1 MLNQD
6 IQDIIRRAQKDGWV
20 LEPEAKRLLSLAG
33 IPVPD
38 FRWAATLPEAL
49 AAAEGIGYPVVAK
62 IISPAIVHKSE
73 VNGVAVGLK
82 DADALTEVFR
92 DFSKLESFAGILI
105 EPLVSGIELI
115 IGAKIDEQFGP
126 IILLGIGGTG
136 VEIYQ
141 DIALRMAPL
150 SDSDVPSM
158 VESLKGA
165 KLLRGYR
172 GAEPIDMAALMR
184 LVHHFSVLV
193 MNLADHID
201 TIDLNPVKCTGT
213 TCVVV
218 DARIMLSKAAIPIE
232 SI

>member
-6 IQDIIRRAQKDGWV
+6 MLDIIRRAKKDGWV

-38 FRWAATLPEAL
+38 FRWVAALPEAL
-49 AAAEGIGYPVVAK
+49 AAAEDIGYPVVAK
-62 IISPAIVHKSE
+62 IVSPAIVHKSE
-73 VNGVAVGLK
+73 VNGVEVGLEN
-82 DADALTEVFR
+82 AAALTDVFR
-92 DFSKLESFAGILI
+92 DFSKLEGFAGVLI

-115 IGAKIDEQFGP
+115 IGAKIDYQFGP

-150 SDSDVPSM
+150 SDSDVSSM

-172 GAEPIDMAALMR
+172 GAEPIDMPALIR

-193 MNLADHID
+193 MDLADNID
-201 TIDLNPVKCTGT
+201 TIDLNPVKSTGT

-218 DARIMLSKAAIPIE
+218 DARIMLAEAAIPIE

>member
-6 IQDIIRRAQKDGWV
+6 MRDVIRRAKKYGWV
-20 LEPEAKRLLSLAG
+20 LEPEAKRMLSWAG

-38 FRWAATLPEAL
+38 FHWVTTLPEAL

-62 IISPAIVHKSE
+62 IVSPAIVHKSE
-73 VNGVAVGLK
+73 VNGVAVGLE
-82 DADALTEVFR
+82 DADALTDVFSI
-92 DFSKLESFAGILI
+92 FSRLEEFAGVLI
-105 EPLVSGIELI
+105 EPLVPGIELI
-115 IGAKIDEQFGP
+115 IGAKIDYQFGP

-141 DIALRMAPL
+141 DTALGMAPL
-150 SDSDVPSM
+150 SDNDVTSM

-165 KLLRGYR
+165 KLLKGYR
-172 GAEPIDMAALMR
+172 GAEPIDMAALIR
-184 LVHHFSVLV
+184 LIHHFSVVV
-193 MNLADHID
+193 MDLADHID

-218 DARIMLSKAAIPIE
+218 DARIMLADTAIPIE
-232 SI
+232 PI

>member
-6 IQDIIRRAQKDGWV
+6 MLDIIRRAKKDGWV

-38 FRWAATLPEAL
+38 FRWVAALPEAL
-49 AAAEGIGYPVVAK
+49 AAAEDIGYPVVAK
-62 IISPAIVHKSE
+62 IVSPAIVHKSE
-73 VNGVAVGLK
+73 VNGVEVGLEN
-82 DADALTEVFR
+82 AAALTDVFR
-92 DFSKLESFAGILI
+92 DFSKLEGFAGVLI

-115 IGAKIDEQFGP
+115 IGAKIDYQFGP

-150 SDSDVPSM
+150 SDSDVSSM

-165 KLLRGYR
+165 KLLKGYR
-172 GAEPIDMAALMR
+172 GAEPIDIPALIR

-193 MNLADHID
+193 VDLADHID

-218 DARIMLSKAAIPIE
+218 DARIILAEAAIPIE

>member
-1 MLNQD
+1 MLNQNMR
-6 IQDIIRRAQKDGWV
+6 DIIRRAKSYGWV
-20 LEPEAKRLLSLAG
+20 LEPEAKRLLSLG
-33 IPVPD
+33 EIRVPD
-38 FRWAATLPEAL
+38 FRWTATLPEAL
-49 AAAEGIGYPVVAK
+49 AAAEDVGYPLVVK
-62 IISPAIVHKSE
+62 IVSPAIVHKSE
-73 VNGVAVGLK
+73 VNGVAVGLE
-82 DADALTEVFR
+82 DADALTDVFR
-92 DFSKLESFAGILI
+92 GFSKLEGFAGVLI
-105 EPLVSGIELI
+105 EPLISGVELI
-115 IGAKIDEQFGP
+115 IGAKIDYQFGP

-150 SDSDVPSM
+150 SDSDVSSM

-172 GAEPIDMAALMR
+172 GAEPIDMSALIR

-193 MNLADHID
+193 MDLADHID

-218 DARIMLSKAAIPIE
+218 DARIMLAEDAIPIE
-232 SI
+232 LI

>member
-6 IQDIIRRAQKDGWV
+6 MQDIIRRAKKDGWV
-20 LEPEAKRLLSLAG
+20 LEPEAKRMLSLAG

-38 FRWAATLPEAL
+38 FRWVAALPEAL
-49 AAAEGIGYPVVAK
+49 AAAEDIGYPVVAK
-62 IISPAIVHKSE
+62 IVSPAIVHKSE
-73 VNGVAVGLK
+73 VNGVEVGIE
-82 DADALTEVFR
+82 DADELTDVFR
-92 DFSKLESFAGILI
+92 DFSKLEGFAGVLI

-115 IGAKIDEQFGP
+115 IGAKIDYQFGP

-141 DIALRMAPL
+141 DTALRMAPL
-150 SDSDVPSM
+150 SDDDVTSM

-165 KLLRGYR
+165 KLLKGYR
-172 GAEPIDMAALMR
+172 GAEPIDMPDLIR
-184 LVHHFSVLV
+184 LVHHFSVVV
-193 MNLADHID
+193 MDLADHID

-218 DARIMLSKAAIPIE
+218 DARIMLAKAAIPIGL
-232 SI
+232 I

>member
-1 MLNQD
+1 MLNQNMR
-6 IQDIIRRAQKDGWV
+6 DIIRRAKSYGWV
-20 LEPEAKRLLSLAG
+20 LEPEAKRLLSLG
-33 IPVPD
+33 EIRVPD
-38 FRWAATLPEAL
+38 FRWTATLPEAL
-49 AAAEGIGYPVVAK
+49 AAAEDVGYPLVVK
-62 IISPAIVHKSE
+62 IVSPAIVHKSE
-73 VNGVAVGLK
+73 VNGVAVGLE
-82 DADALTEVFR
+82 DADALTDVFR
-92 DFSKLESFAGILI
+92 GFSKLEGFAGVLI
-105 EPLVSGIELI
+105 EPLISGIELI
-115 IGAKIDEQFGP
+115 IGAKIDYQFGP

-150 SDSDVPSM
+150 SDSDVSSM

-172 GAEPIDMAALMR
+172 GAEPIDMPALIR

-193 MNLADHID
+193 MDLADHID

-218 DARIMLSKAAIPIE
+218 DARIMLAEAAIPIE

>member
-1 MLNQD
+1 MLNRD
-6 IQDIIRRAQKDGWV
+6 MQDIIRGAKKDGWV

-38 FRWAATLPEAL
+38 FRWVAALPEAL
-49 AAAEGIGYPVVAK
+49 AAAEEIGYPVVAK
-62 IISPAIVHKSE
+62 IVSPAIVHKSE
-73 VNGVAVGLK
+73 SNGVAVGLE
-82 DADALTEVFR
+82 DADALTDVFR
-92 DFSKLESFAGILI
+92 DFSNLEGFAGVLI

-115 IGAKIDEQFGP
+115 IGAKIDYQFGP

-150 SDSDVPSM
+150 SDSDVSSM

-172 GAEPIDMAALMR
+172 GAEPLDMPALIR

-193 MNLADHID
+193 MDLADHID
-201 TIDLNPVKCTGT
+201 TIDLNPVKCTAA

-218 DARIMLSKAAIPIE
+218 DARIMLAEAAIPIE

>member
-6 IQDIIRRAQKDGWV
+6 MQDIIRRAKKDGWV

-38 FRWAATLPEAL
+38 FRWVSALPEAL
-49 AAAEGIGYPVVAK
+49 AAAEDIGYPVVAK
-62 IISPAIVHKSE
+62 IVSPAIVHKSE
-73 VNGVAVGLK
+73 VNGVEVGLEN
-82 DADALTEVFR
+82 ADELTDVFR
-92 DFSKLESFAGILI
+92 DFSKLEGFAGVLI

-115 IGAKIDEQFGP
+115 IGAKIDYQFGP

-150 SDSDVPSM
+150 SDSDVSSM

-172 GAEPIDMAALMR
+172 GAEPIDLPALIR

-193 MNLADHID
+193 MDLADHID

-213 TCVVV
+213 ACVVV
-218 DARIMLSKAAIPIE
+218 DARIMLAETAIPIGL
-232 SI
+232 I

>member
-6 IQDIIRRAQKDGWV
+6 MQDIIRRAKKDGWV
-20 LEPEAKRLLSLAG
+20 LEPEAKRMLSLAG

-38 FRWAATLPEAL
+38 FRWVAALPEAL
-49 AAAEGIGYPVVAK
+49 AAAEDIGYPVVAK
-62 IISPAIVHKSE
+62 IVSPAIVHKSE
-73 VNGVAVGLK
+73 VNGVAVGLE
-82 DADALTEVFR
+82 DADALTDVFKA
-92 DFSKLESFAGILI
+92 FSRLEGFAGVLI
-105 EPLVSGIELI
+105 EPLISGIELI
-115 IGAKIDEQFGP
+115 IGAKIDYQFGP

-150 SDSDVPSM
+150 SDSDISSM

-172 GAEPIDMAALMR
+172 GAEPIDMPALIR

-193 MNLADHID
+193 VDLADHVD

-218 DARIMLSKAAIPIE
+218 DARVMLA
-232 SI
+232 

>member
-1 MLNQD
+1 
-6 IQDIIRRAQKDGWV
+6 
-20 LEPEAKRLLSLAG
+20 LAR

-73 VNGVAVGLK
+73 VNGVAVGLE

-115 IGAKIDEQFGP
+115 IGAKIDYQFGP

-150 SDSDVPSM
+150 SDNDVSSM

-193 MNLADHID
+193 MNLADQID
-201 TIDLNPVKCTGT
+201 TIDLNPVTCTGT

>member
-1 MLNQD
+1 MLNQNMR
-6 IQDIIRRAQKDGWV
+6 DIIRRAKSYGWV
-20 LEPEAKRLLSLAG
+20 LEPEAKRLLSLG
-33 IPVPD
+33 EIRVPD
-38 FRWAATLPEAL
+38 FRWTATLPEAL
-49 AAAEGIGYPVVAK
+49 AAAEDVGYPLVVK
-62 IISPAIVHKSE
+62 IVSPAIVHKSE
-73 VNGVAVGLK
+73 VNGVAVGLE
-82 DADALTEVFR
+82 DADALTDVFR
-92 DFSKLESFAGILI
+92 GFSKLEGFAGVLI
-105 EPLVSGIELI
+105 EPLISGVELI
-115 IGAKIDEQFGP
+115 IGAKIDYQFGP

-150 SDSDVPSM
+150 SDSDVSSM

-172 GAEPIDMAALMR
+172 GAEPIDMSALIR

-193 MNLADHID
+193 MDLADHID

-218 DARIMLSKAAIPIE
+218 DARIMLAEAAIPIE
-232 SI
+232 LI

>member
-1 MLNQD
+1 MLNQNMR
-6 IQDIIRRAQKDGWV
+6 DIIRRAKSYGWV
-20 LEPEAKRLLSLAG
+20 LEPEAKRLLSLG
-33 IPVPD
+33 EIRVPD
-38 FRWAATLPEAL
+38 FRWTATLPEAL
-49 AAAEGIGYPVVAK
+49 AAAEDVGYPLVVK
-62 IISPAIVHKSE
+62 IVSPAIVHKSE
-73 VNGVAVGLK
+73 VNGVAVGLE
-82 DADALTEVFR
+82 DADELTDVFR
-92 DFSKLESFAGILI
+92 DFSKLEGFAGVLI

-115 IGAKIDEQFGP
+115 IGAKIDYQFGP

-150 SDSDVPSM
+150 SDSDVSSM

-172 GAEPIDMAALMR
+172 GAEPIDMPALIR

-193 MNLADHID
+193 MELADHID

-218 DARIMLSKAAIPIE
+218 DARIMLAEAAIPIE

>member
-6 IQDIIRRAQKDGWV
+6 MRDIIRRAKSNGWV
-20 LEPEAKRLLSLAG
+20 LEPEAKRLLSLG
-33 IPVPD
+33 EIPVPD
-38 FRWAATLPEAL
+38 FCWANTLPEAL
-49 AAAEGIGYPVVAK
+49 AAAEEVGYPVVAK
-62 IISPAIVHKSE
+62 IVSPAIVHKSE
-73 VNGVAVGLK
+73 VNGVAVGLE
-82 DADALTEVFR
+82 DADALTDVFSG
-92 DFSKLESFAGILI
+92 FSKLEGFAGVLI
-105 EPLVSGIELI
+105 EPLISGIELI
-115 IGAKIDEQFGP
+115 IGAKIDYQFGP
-126 IILLGIGGTG
+126 IILIGIGGTG

-150 SDSDVPSM
+150 SDSDVSSM

-172 GAEPIDMAALMR
+172 GAEPIHMPALIR

-193 MNLADHID
+193 MDLADHID

-218 DARIMLSKAAIPIE
+218 DARIMLAEAAIPIE
-232 SI
+232 LI

>member
-6 IQDIIRRAQKDGWV
+6 MLDIIRRAKKDGWV

-38 FRWAATLPEAL
+38 FRWVAALPEAL
-49 AAAEGIGYPVVAK
+49 AAAEDIGYPVVAK
-62 IISPAIVHKSE
+62 IVSPAIVHKSE
-73 VNGVAVGLK
+73 VNGVEVGLEN
-82 DADALTEVFR
+82 AAALTDVFR
-92 DFSKLESFAGILI
+92 DFSKLEGFAGVLI

-115 IGAKIDEQFGP
+115 IGAKIDYQFGP

-150 SDSDVPSM
+150 SDSDVSSM
-158 VESLKGA
+158 VEGLKGA
-165 KLLRGYR
+165 KLLKGYR
-172 GAEPIDMAALMR
+172 GAEPIDLPALIR

-193 MNLADHID
+193 MDLADHID

-213 TCVVV
+213 TCAVV
-218 DARIMLSKAAIPIE
+218 DARIMLAEAAI
-232 SI
+232 SIGLI

>member
-1 MLNQD
+1 MLNQNMR
-6 IQDIIRRAQKDGWV
+6 DIIRRAKSYGWV
-20 LEPEAKRLLSLAG
+20 LEPEAKRLLSLG
-33 IPVPD
+33 EIRVPD
-38 FRWAATLPEAL
+38 FRWTATLPEAL
-49 AAAEGIGYPVVAK
+49 AAAEDVGYPLVVK
-62 IISPAIVHKSE
+62 IVSPAIVHKSE
-73 VNGVAVGLK
+73 VNGVAVGLE
-82 DADALTEVFR
+82 DADALTDVFR
-92 DFSKLESFAGILI
+92 GFSKLEGFAGVLI
-105 EPLVSGIELI
+105 EPLISGVELI
-115 IGAKIDEQFGP
+115 IGAKIDYQFGP

-150 SDSDVPSM
+150 SDSDVSSM

-172 GAEPIDMAALMR
+172 GAEPIDMSALIR
-184 LVHHFSVLV
+184 LVHYFSVLV
-193 MNLADHID
+193 MDLADHID

-218 DARIMLSKAAIPIE
+218 DARIMLAEAAIPIE

>member
-1 MLNQD
+1 MLNRD
-6 IQDIIRRAQKDGWV
+6 MQDIIRRAQKYGWV

-33 IPVPD
+33 VPVPD
-38 FRWAATLPEAL
+38 FRWARTLPEAL
-49 AAAEGIGYPVVAK
+49 AAAKDIGYPLVAK

-73 VNGVAVGLK
+73 VNGVAVGLE
-82 DADALTEVFR
+82 DADALTDVFEG
-92 DFSKLESFAGILI
+92 FSRLEGFAGVLI
-105 EPLVSGIELI
+105 EPLVNGTELI
-115 IGAKIDEQFGP
+115 IGAKIDYQFGP
-126 IILLGIGGTG
+126 IVLLGIGGTG

-141 DIALRMAPL
+141 DTALRMAPL
-150 SDSDVPSM
+150 SDSDVTSM

-165 KLLRGYR
+165 KLLKGYR
-172 GAEPIDMAALMR
+172 GAEPIDIPALIR

-193 MNLADHID
+193 MDLADHID

-218 DARIMLSKAAIPIE
+218 DARIMLAAAAVPIE

>member
-1 MLNQD
+1 MLNRD
-6 IQDIIRRAQKDGWV
+6 MQDIIRRAKKDGWV
-20 LEPEAKRLLSLAG
+20 LEPEAKRMLSLGG
-33 IPVPD
+33 IPVPN
-38 FRWAATLPEAL
+38 FRWVAALPEAL
-49 AAAEGIGYPVVAK
+49 AAAEEIGYPVVAK
-62 IISPAIVHKSE
+62 IVSPAIMHKSE
-73 VNGVAVGLK
+73 SNGVAVGLE
-82 DADALTEVFR
+82 DADALTDVFR
-92 DFSKLESFAGILI
+92 DFSKLEGFAGVLI

-115 IGAKIDEQFGP
+115 IGAKIDYQFGP

-150 SDSDVPSM
+150 SDSDVSSM

-172 GAEPIDMAALMR
+172 GAEPLDMPALIR

-193 MNLADHID
+193 MDLADHID
-201 TIDLNPVKCTGT
+201 TIDLNPVKCTAA

-218 DARIMLSKAAIPIE
+218 DARIMLAEAAIPIE

>member
-6 IQDIIRRAQKDGWV
+6 MRDIIRRAKKYGWV

-38 FRWAATLPEAL
+38 FRWATTLPEAL
-49 AAAEGIGYPVVAK
+49 AAAEAIGYPVVAK
-62 IISPAIVHKSE
+62 IVSPAIVHKSE
-73 VNGVAVGLK
+73 VNGVIVGLEE
-82 DADALTEVFR
+82 ADALTNVFR
-92 DFSKLESFAGILI
+92 GFSRLEGFAGVLL
-105 EPLVSGIELI
+105 EPLLSGIELI
-115 IGAKIDEQFGP
+115 IGAKIDDQFGP
-126 IILLGIGGTG
+126 IILLGFGGTG

-141 DIALRMAPL
+141 DTALRMAPL
-150 SDSDVPSM
+150 SDSDVSSM

-172 GAEPIDMAALMR
+172 GAEPIDMPALIR

-193 MNLADHID
+193 MDLADRID

-213 TCVVV
+213 ACVVV
-218 DARIMLSKAAIPIE
+218 DARIMLADAAISNE
-232 SI
+232 LV

>member
-6 IQDIIRRAQKDGWV
+6 MHDIIRRAKKYGWV

-38 FRWAATLPEAL
+38 FRWATTLPEAL

-62 IISPAIVHKSE
+62 IVSPAIVHKSE
-73 VNGVAVGLK
+73 VNGVIVGLEE
-82 DADALTEVFR
+82 ADALTDVFR
-92 DFSKLESFAGILI
+92 GFSRLEGFAGVLL
-105 EPLVSGIELI
+105 EPLLSGIELI
-115 IGAKIDEQFGP
+115 IGAKIDDQFGP
-126 IILLGIGGTG
+126 IILLGFGGTG

-141 DIALRMAPL
+141 DTALRMAPL
-150 SDSDVPSM
+150 SDSDVSSM

-172 GAEPIDMAALMR
+172 GAEPIDMPALIR

-193 MNLADHID
+193 MDLADRID

-213 TCVVV
+213 ACVVA
-218 DARIMLSKAAIPIE
+218 DARIMLADAAISNE
-232 SI
+232 LV